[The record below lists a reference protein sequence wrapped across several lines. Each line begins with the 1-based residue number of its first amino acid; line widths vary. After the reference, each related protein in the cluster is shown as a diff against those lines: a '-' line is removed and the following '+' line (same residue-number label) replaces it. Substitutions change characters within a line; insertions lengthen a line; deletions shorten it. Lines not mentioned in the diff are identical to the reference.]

1 MEVEVVVEVE
11 VVGLFHLC
19 LYLDEVEVG
28 FGAGEFLHQY
38 PQRFPVF
45 VW

>member
-1 MEVEVVVEVE
+1 VEVEEVVEV
-11 VVGLFHLC
+11 VVGLFHLY
-19 LYLDEVEVG
+19 LYLDAVEIW
-28 FGAGEFLHQY
+28 FGACGFLHQY